1 MSQISTPETDVVA
14 VMAVAPLADPSG
26 WPGRVRWAV
35 SDSLVIARR
44 ILLTWARLPTYIVF
58 TVIQPVLFVVMFRYA
73 LGGVIHLPT
82 AGGYVSFLLPG
93 AIVQAAMFATSGAG
107 LGLAHEL
114 QSGMIDRLRSMPIA
128 RCAVLVG
135 HLIAVNVRMLVTM
148 LIITG
153 IGYAIG
159 GRFENG
165 VGPAVALVLLAAA
178 FGQAIACVSAF
189 TGLAIGHEETVAALG
204 LIWLFPVTFLSSAF
218 APTRTMP
225 GWLQAFANNQPV
237 TFVID
242 TMRALAL
249 GGPVEPALWKT
260 VAWVTGL
267 IAVFAPL
274 GVRAYNR
281 AA

>member
-1 MSQISTPETDVVA
+1 MTGQVS
-14 VMAVAPLADPSG
+14 
-26 WPGRVRWAV
+26 RVRWAL
-35 SDSLVIARR
+35 SDSLTIARR

-58 TVIQPVLFVVMFRYA
+58 TVIQPVMFVVMFRYA
-73 LGGVIHLPT
+73 LGGVVHLHLP
-82 AGGYVSFLLPG
+82 GGYVSFLLPT
-93 AIVQAAMFATSGAG
+93 AIAQAAMFATSGAG
-107 LGLAHEL
+107 LGL
-114 QSGMIDRLRSMPIA
+114 GMIDRLRAMPIA
-128 RCAVLVG
+128 RSAVLAG
-135 HLIAVNVRMLVTM
+135 HLIAVNVRMLMTM

-165 VGPAVALVLLAAA
+165 AVPAVALVLLAAA

-189 TGLAIGHEETVAALG
+189 TGLAIGHEQTAAAVG

-218 APTRTMP
+218 APTKTMP

-249 GGPVEPALWKT
+249 GGPLEPALWKSI
-260 VAWVTGL
+260 AWVAGL
-267 IAVFAPL
+267 IVVFALL
-274 GVRAYNR
+274 GVRRYNR
-281 AA
+281 VG